1 MRKICGCIILL
12 YISLLIIGCVPKGEI
27 GSAEIEYGKS
37 EIFTRHELET
47 AVDTVL
53 KKFRD
58 FPDCKLY
65 TLRYS
70 EEMTQ
75 QYQQSYGEENEYKD
89 YEIVVYVSH
98 FTTGPKSDREG
109 FTPASDCDFHWI
121 LGLKNNKDEWEIL
134 NYGET

>member
-1 MRKICGCIILL
+1 MKKIWQYIILL
-12 YISLLIIGCVPKGEI
+12 CLSLLLNGCVPKGKI
-27 GSAEIEYGKS
+27 DNAEIEYGES
-37 EIFTRHELET
+37 EMFTRHELET

-53 KKFRD
+53 KKFKD
-58 FPDCKLY
+58 FPDCTLY
-65 TLRYS
+65 TLQYS

-109 FTPASDCDFHWI
+109 FTPDSDWDFHWI
-121 LGLKNNKDEWEIL
+121 LGRKNNKNEWEIL

>member
-1 MRKICGCIILL
+1 MSQWFLPLTHNLRRQLYEEETGCERI
-12 YISLLIIGCVPKGEI
+12 
-27 GSAEIEYGKS
+27 
-37 EIFTRHELET
+37 
-47 AVDTVL
+47 VDTVL

-75 QYQQSYGEENEYKD
+75 QYQQSYREENEYKD

-98 FTTGPKSDREG
+98 FTTDPESDREG
-109 FTPASDCDFHWI
+109 FTLDSNCGFQ
-121 LGLKNNKDEWEIL
+121 
-134 NYGET
+134 